1 MKMCVGVGVG
11 GAVPIGMQNS
21 LFCKQRGKLI
31 AACNEKFIQCSVF
44 LTLLYI
50 YAKHMAQS

>member
-1 MKMCVGVGVG
+1 MCAGVGVG